1 MAEAD
6 DDENG
11 EIDFCEFVQ
20 MMVKHKQKE
29 DMDHELEE
37 AFKVFLQSRRA
48 AEAFFGVID
57 GDWCGLSFHTLYA
70 VGRHVLTDEL
80 EILSLGSLTQEPS
93 VHTPNHLVNS
103 PFGQANH
110 RLTRTGWARARA
122 SCSRSTLHC
131 CSISCGPAQ
140 LSGRQGKLRQGK
152 LSGRAAERALGKSC
166 GVNIDGPVAVA
177 RAVAKREAA
186 SAAWREVGQELY

>member
-1 MAEAD
+1 M
-6 DDENG
+6 
-11 EIDFCEFVQ
+11 
-20 MMVKHKQKE
+20 
-29 DMDHELEE
+29 
-37 AFKVFLQSRRA
+37 
-48 AEAFFGVID
+48 
-57 GDWCGLSFHTLYA
+57 
-70 VGRHVLTDEL
+70 
-80 EILSLGSLTQEPS
+80 
-93 VHTPNHLVNS
+93 HTPNHLVNS

-186 SAAWREVGQELY
+186 SAAWREVGQKELY